1 MMFGFERAG
10 GLVCLVAALAA
21 FGCSGKSGSGAGA
34 ATPPT
39 VSSPASDEQMAG
51 LLEHHRYHHHGGVT
65 LFIAMSLDTLGVPPE
80 KRAVVEKIRTDL
92 HTGMQPAFIAD
103 QNLVSALADGL
114 SSSNLD
120 SAKVDAAVA

>member
-80 KRAVVEKIRTDL
+80 KRAELQKIQADL
-92 HTGMQPAFIAD
+92 HTRLQPALAAD
-103 QNLVSALADGL
+103 QKLAATLADGVAA
-114 SSSNLD
+114 SNL
-120 SAKVDAAVA
+120 